1 MTTDVT
7 SQIAAIGLAMLVA
20 AATGCAKADDS
31 GADSIAADG
40 RARLSE
46 KGIGPIQAGMTV
58 AQAEAALRTSLA
70 APTGVDSAQCRFV
83 QWSGGPPGLR
93 LMVERGVIV
102 RMDVDSGSVETT
114 AGARVGDTE
123 QRVRELYGDRLAA
136 APHKYTAGRYLTVT
150 PADPADS
157 LFRLVF
163 ETDGQRVTRYRAGT
177 RPQVEYVE
185 GCG

>member
-20 AATGCAKADDS
+20 AATGCTKADDS

-46 KGIGPIQAGMTV
+46 KGIGPLQAGMTV

-83 QWSGGPPGLR
+83 EWSGGPPGLR
-93 LMVERGVIV
+93 LMVERPPV
-102 RMDVDSGSVETT
+102 RAS
-114 AGARVGDTE
+114 
-123 QRVRELYGDRLAA
+123 
-136 APHKYTAGRYLTVT
+136 VT
-150 PADPADS
+150 PNSACASSTATVWPRDRTS
-157 LFRLVF
+157 TRL
-163 ETDGQRVTRYRAGT
+163 GAIS
-177 RPQVEYVE
+177 P
-185 GCG
+185 